1 MLNQLNYLKFILI
14 CSLFIQ
20 NCAHFTT
27 FPNQNKKGINHLV
40 KKGETIWSIANLY
53 KVSAEE
59 IVRTNDFHKIKDLKA
74 GDTIFIPGVKKK
86 LAPLLSHDILPK
98 LKDEENFIFPVKGI
112 IVSYFELRNG
122 RMHQGIDIKA
132 PEGTEIKAISD
143 GTVIYSS
150 NSFRGY
156 GNIVIIKHQDNFHS
170 VYAHNKENLVKIGQK
185 VTKGQVIALVGNT
198 GNADCFHLHFE
209 LRNKGKP
216 MDPLKFCF

>member
-98 LKDEENFIFPVKGI
+98 FHVFSPIIGILNF
-112 IVSYFELRNG
+112 
-122 RMHQGIDIKA
+122 KA
-132 PEGTEIKAISD
+132 KAISD
-143 GTVIYSS
+143 NVPYS
-150 NSFRGY
+150 
-156 GNIVIIKHQDNFHS
+156 
-170 VYAHNKENLVKIGQK
+170 
-185 VTKGQVIALVGNT
+185 
-198 GNADCFHLHFE
+198 
-209 LRNKGKP
+209 
-216 MDPLKFCF
+216 PLMAIMA